1 MEEFIYNLKLSQ
13 GLKPSSF
20 KEIHFS
26 IVTNIIKALIF
37 ILPSLFLLNKMLSP
51 GRKVEELILLIDD
64 QGLAGDRPL
73 FESLPPLET

>member
-37 ILPSLFLLNKMLSP
+37 ILPSLFLLNKIIK
-51 GRKVEELILLIDD
+51 GEEDISSNFDEY
-64 QGLAGDRPL
+64 QN
-73 FESLPPLET
+73 

>member
-37 ILPSLFLLNKMLSP
+37 ILPSLFLLNKIIKDEDISSNFD
-51 GRKVEELILLIDD
+51 EY
-64 QGLAGDRPL
+64 QN
-73 FESLPPLET
+73 